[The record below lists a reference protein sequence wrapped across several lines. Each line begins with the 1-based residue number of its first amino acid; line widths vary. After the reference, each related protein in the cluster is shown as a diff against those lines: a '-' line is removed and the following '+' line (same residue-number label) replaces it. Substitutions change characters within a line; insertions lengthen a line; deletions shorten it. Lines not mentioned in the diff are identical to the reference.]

1 MAVSNSLNNST
12 MLVGLN
18 NKMDLYGK
26 KLAGLESINA
36 DLVKLKVNTNK
47 AAGTRIS

>member
-12 MLVGLN
+12 MLADLN

-26 KLAGLESINA
+26 KLVGLESNNV

-47 AAGTRIS
+47 ASGTRIT